1 MPGIENYPPKP
12 VKRKWRTVTNLI
24 LHLHPVRVPARA
36 IRFDHTFGL
45 GGMAA
50 LLIVLQVVTGIL
62 LRFQYEPSVY
72 QAYNSVIAM
81 QEGLVFGSF
90 ARNIHYWT
98 GQLLIVITVLHLA
111 RVIFTTGYFPPRHVN
126 WLIGTGLLLGVI
138 LMNFTGYLLP
148 WDQLSFWAVTVTSSM
163 LDYIPVL
170 GSTIKYQLLGG
181 NHVGQATLM
190 NFYNYHTGILPLL
203 LVILMA
209 YHFWKT
215 RKAGGVVIPVNPSN
229 PGREQTVPV
238 IPNLVLKELTTALVL
253 LAFVFTLSL
262 LVDAPLKEQANPSV
276 SPNPGKAPWY
286 FLGIQ
291 ELIVHLH
298 PVFSVFVVPVLLTLG
313 FILIPYSKKK
323 AVNTGTWFSSPSAKK
338 QLLKTLILTLVFIPL
353 WIIADEYFLH
363 FESWLPTLPSWIS
376 EGVLPFLMFIL
387 IAWLSGWLILNR
399 YRIPYNEL
407 IMAGFVFTGMAYVI
421 MMVTSLVFR
430 GPGMQL
436 VIPF

>member
-1 MPGIENYPPKP
+1 MPGTENYPPRS
-12 VKRKWRTVTNLI
+12 VKRKWKTVTNLI

-50 LLIVLQVVTGIL
+50 LLIVLQLVTGIL
-62 LRFQYEPSVY
+62 LRFQYEPSVS
-72 QAYNSVIAM
+72 QAYNSVMAM
-81 QEGLVFGSF
+81 QERLVFGSF

-111 RVIFTTGYFPPRHVN
+111 RVIFTTGYLPPRHVN
-126 WLIGTGLLLGVI
+126 WLIGTGLLLLVI

-163 LDYIPVL
+163 LDYIPVV
-170 GSTIKYQLLGG
+170 GSTLKHQMLGG
-181 NHVGQATLM
+181 NQVGQATLM
-190 NFYNYHTGILPLL
+190 NFYNYHTGLLPLL
-203 LVILMA
+203 LIILMA

-215 RKAGGVVIPVNPSN
+215 RKAGGVVIPGNPSN
-229 PGREQTVPV
+229 PGRVQTVPV
-238 IPNLVLKELTTALVL
+238 IPNLVLKELTTALIL

-298 PVFSVFVVPVLLTLG
+298 PVFSVFVVPVLITFG
-313 FILIPYSKKK
+313 FILIPYSNKK
-323 AVNTGTWFSSPSAKK
+323 AVNIGTWFSSASAKK
-338 QLLKTLILTLVFIPL
+338 RLLGTLILTLFFIPL
-353 WIIADEYFLH
+353 WIIADEYLLH
-363 FESWLPTLPSWIS
+363 FDQWLPTLPPWVN
-376 EGVLPFLMFIL
+376 EGIFPLLLFIL
-387 IAWLSGWLILNR
+387 IAWFSGWLILNR
-399 YRIPYNEL
+399 YRRPYNEL

-430 GPGMQL
+430 GAGMEL